1 MYWVHRFGRGRRSKE
16 FNDSLDILAMCS
28 LLTDRNCMT
37 VGWLSFT
44 STTENYNP
52 NIVNAVEV
60 GNDNQVKN
68 LMLNA
73 GRNLNP
79 PIQINAGWARS
90 LVNFT
95 KMKSGDIVVVLPNKE
110 IFPYFFIVEIIS
122 ANAKSILNSPQNMTA
137 NFNINGVD
145 FSFSLNSGWSRLS
158 ERFDVGF
165 FHEVKI
171 LADKLPRN
179 LIGNRFNYV
188 RSTNSPVY
196 DVSRI
201 QYIDSL
207 IPKS

>member
-1 MYWVHRFGRGRRSKE
+1 
-16 FNDSLDILAMCS
+16 MCS

-68 LMLNA
+68 LMLNE
-73 GRNLNP
+73 G
-79 PIQINAGWARS
+79 IDGDWARS